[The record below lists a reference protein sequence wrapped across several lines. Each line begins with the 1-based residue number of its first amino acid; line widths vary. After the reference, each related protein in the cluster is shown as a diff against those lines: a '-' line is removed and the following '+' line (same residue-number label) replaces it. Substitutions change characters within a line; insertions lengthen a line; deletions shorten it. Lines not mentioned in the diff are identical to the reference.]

1 MYKRQVRAGDV
12 VLSLAN
18 QPVSDVRSFEALYA
32 KVDKAKPLTLLL
44 RRGEWAQYVVIR
56 PGPQR

>member
-1 MYKRQVRAGDV
+1 VRAGDV